1 MIQEPP
7 PASRRRLLGQTAIAL
22 AAASAAAVL
31 VVLPAERGIDLT
43 GFGRLT
49 GLVRLAKPQTARVEI
64 APDASAAKVSS
75 TAAGPFLT
83 DTLEIKLAA
92 GGAET
97 SEVERKV
104 RMEAGQTLVYAWTS
118 DGSVYADFH
127 GETLPTPKVSVVSY
141 RVTDPDKGSNPRAA
155 SGGLAAPMA
164 GFHGWYF
171 SNLEDRPVTIRVRI
185 AGFYD
190 RRPYPPPN

>member
-1 MIQEPP
+1 MSLEPP
-7 PASRRRLLGQTAIAL
+7 FKSRRRLLAQTAIAL
-22 AAASAAAVL
+22 VAASAVAVL

-49 GLVRLAKPQTARVEI
+49 GLVRLAKPQTARLEVE
-64 APDASAAKVSS
+64 PDASAAKVSS
-75 TAAGPFLT
+75 EAPGPFLT
-83 DTLEIKLAA
+83 DTLEIKLAT
-92 GGAET
+92 GGSEG

-104 RMEAGQTLVYAWTS
+104 WMEAGQTLVYAWTS
-118 DGSVYADFH
+118 DGVVYADFH
-127 GETLPTPKVSVVSY
+127 GETLPAPKISVVSY

-171 SNLEDRPVTIRVRI
+171 SNLEGHPVTIRVRI
-185 AGFYD
+185 AGFYE
-190 RRPYPPPN
+190 RRPYPPPS